1 MNAMCY
7 KTKEPVYYNKGTKYE
22 KTHDTFLSYY
32 ASCDDTIAYAEA
44 ERLNR
49 EKPEKDERGYAI
61 DWNKI
66 DYFFINKQELFED

>member
-22 KTHDTFLSYY
+22 KTHDEFLSYY
-32 ASCDDTIAYAEA
+32 ASCDDAIAYAEA

-66 DYFFINKQELFED
+66 DYFFINKQDLFED

>member
-7 KTKEPVYYNKGTKYE
+7 KTKEPVYYNKGTEYE
-22 KTHDTFLSYY
+22 TTCDEFLFCY

-49 EKPEKDERGYAI
+49 EKPEKDKRGRTI
-61 DWNKI
+61 DWNEI
-66 DYFFINKQELFED
+66 DYFFINKQELFDD